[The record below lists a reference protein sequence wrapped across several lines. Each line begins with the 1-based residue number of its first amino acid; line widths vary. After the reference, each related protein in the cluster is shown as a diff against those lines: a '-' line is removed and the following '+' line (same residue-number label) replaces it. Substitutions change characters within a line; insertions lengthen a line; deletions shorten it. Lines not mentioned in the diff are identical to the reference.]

1 MRETDSRNISLYF
14 DVVNPAAVMLP
25 DYFGPCPT
33 MPQEQVNLMNGRK
46 IILPGEKIADGR
58 VQVPGAFSAGEATYA
73 SVVGM
78 LDEEGRFIP
87 MEKKYRPIVDDVVIG
102 MVTDARHAGYDV
114 ELNLP
119 NVGFIPA
126 RDIRLKLE
134 LGDFV
139 VCKIREVTETGDMDL
154 ADVRRL
160 PRGQMVVFPPAKVP
174 RLIGKKL
181 SMINMIKENVGDIL
195 VGNNG
200 YVWISEK
207 ADIPLAIRVISMI
220 DEGAHFSG
228 LTDRIAAFFA
238 KEKQDKVI

>member
-1 MRETDSRNISLYF
+1 MLVAFGKR
-14 DVVNPAAVMLP
+14 PAARRKV
-25 DYFGPCPT
+25 D
-33 MPQEQVNLMNGRK
+33 LMTNRK

-58 VQVPGAFSAGEATYA
+58 VRVPGSFSEGEATFA

-87 MEKKYRPIVDDVVIG
+87 LEKRYRPAVDDTVIG

-119 NVGFIPA
+119 NAGFIPA

-139 VCKIREVTETGDMDL
+139 VCKVREVSEVGDVDL
-154 ADVRRL
+154 GEVRRL
-160 PRGQMVVFPPAKVP
+160 PKGKIVEFPPAKVP

-181 SMINMIKENVGDIL
+181 SMITLLKENVGDIL

-207 ADIPLAIRVISMI
+207 ANVPLAINAIKMI
-220 DEGAHFSG
+220 DEGAHFPG
-228 LTDRIAAFFA
+228 LTDRIAALFG
-238 KEKQDKVI
+238 KERIVGQTVEPTGE

>member
-1 MRETDSRNISLYF
+1 
-14 DVVNPAAVMLP
+14 
-25 DYFGPCPT
+25 
-33 MPQEQVNLMNGRK
+33 MNGRK
-46 IILPGEKIADGR
+46 IILPGEKIADAR
-58 VQVPGAFSAGEATYA
+58 VQVPGAFNDSQATYA

-139 VCKIREVTETGDMDL
+139 VCKVREVTETGDMDL

-181 SMINMIKENVGDIL
+181 SMINLIKENVGDIL

-207 ADIPLAIRVISMI
+207 ADIPLAIKVVKMI

-228 LTDRIAAFFA
+228 LTDRVAAFFA
-238 KEKQDKVI
+238 KEKQNKVI